1 MHSNQRNQLRSA
13 LALVAGVTTCLAI
26 ACGGEASVNT
36 PATVPTQVTA
46 VSTATANSAAPATTA
61 TTAPTSVA
69 TASATAGASAATK
82 VSANSASRAQ
92 LQAAF
97 QAAGI
102 SNPANWAREVEEYRP
117 YPTNDPTFAK
127 LRQNLAKYNPGP
139 GVVDSII
146 ATLSLQ

>member
-1 MHSNQRNQLRSA
+1 MGTTRPSQWRAA
-13 LALVAGVTTCLAI
+13 LGLVATAATLFAA
-26 ACGGEASVNT
+26 ACADSTASTT
-36 PATVPTQVTA
+36 PATSAPSQA
-46 VSTATANSAAPATTA
+46 ATAAATPNATTVAAAPSGTSAAP
-61 TTAPTSVA
+61 VA
-69 TASATAGASAATK
+69 SSTPARK
-82 VSANSASRAQ
+82 VSANSASRAE

-139 GVVDSII
+139 GVVDGII